1 MSMLHMVC
9 KFFFQFCTVLNVLD
23 TETVLSHIYIH
34 LKLWQLENATAVC
47 LKQFSFL
54 KLKVFEMLSQNAF
67 EKILP

>member
-23 TETVLSHIYIH
+23 TETVLSHIYIYT
-34 LKLWQLENATAVC
+34 WNC
-47 LKQFSFL
+47 DSFL